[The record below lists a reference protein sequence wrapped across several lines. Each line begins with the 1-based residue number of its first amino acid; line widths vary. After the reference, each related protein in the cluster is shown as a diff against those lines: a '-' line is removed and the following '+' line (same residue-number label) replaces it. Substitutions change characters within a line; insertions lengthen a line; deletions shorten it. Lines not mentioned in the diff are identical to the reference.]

1 MRNSLILEVLL
12 SCTISSRMFYP
23 ELVRFLDPA
32 FCDIEVSKEN
42 NPGCQKLWNLLFD
55 HLIPGWIM
63 APSGTYWIR
72 IFNSR
77 TTVLIVKEGL
87 LSFSVKLGYFKC
99 TKLSKSMVSSRV
111 Q

>member
-1 MRNSLILEVLL
+1 MSKTLE
-12 SCTISSRMFYP
+12 SS
-23 ELVRFLDPA
+23 
-32 FCDIEVSKEN
+32 
-42 NPGCQKLWNLLFD
+42 FD

-63 APSGTYWIR
+63 APDIMASSGTYWIR

-87 LSFSVKLGYFKC
+87 LSFSVKLGQFKC

-111 Q
+111 QLL